1 MEESKPENNTH
12 TEGQEEHGAVGGVVT
27 ENSGTTGAASGAQM
41 DTSGQPSGEP
51 DNLDAMFTHL
61 NMTNEQIQAF
71 KNGMQDFSQSFSGNS
86 EDERQDAIR
95 EEQKRQ
101 LQAILSPKQLEAY
114 SEWKENK

>member
-1 MEESKPENNTH
+1 
-12 TEGQEEHGAVGGVVT
+12 
-27 ENSGTTGAASGAQM
+27 
-41 DTSGQPSGEP
+41 
-51 DNLDAMFTHL
+51 
-61 NMTNEQIQAF
+61 
-71 KNGMQDFSQSFSGNS
+71 MQDFSQSFSGNS